1 MNVSVL
7 RRAKQAGKAILYF
20 PLRVLLYLRPL
31 RGQSSSIEKIL
42 LLDGAHIGDIVIAS
56 SLLPVLR
63 SAFPGSEIGLACG
76 SWAREVLQGHPDISY
91 LHVIDHW
98 SLNRA
103 AVGFPRKLL
112 RYWTTRR
119 QAFREIREGKYD
131 LALALHP
138 SRPDFLEIAWQAG
151 IPIRAAFTRSLWAPL
166 ATVTASY
173 PAEDAAFIPQG
184 ACFEALLRALG
195 IEERHIRLRH
205 SSLPPSSAS
214 AMAEVSA
221 LLSGAT
227 PDRTDYIVVH
237 MGSGSRA
244 KELSTDFWR
253 ELNLELAGRK
263 ILFTGVG
270 EREKLKIR
278 EVMDGIPGAVDAC
291 GLLSWSGFVAA
302 VRHARALFGVDSAAA
317 HVAAAVGTPC
327 FSVYSGIAGV
337 GRWRPE
343 GDMAVVWSNPVPC
356 SPCFRK
362 DGCAEMHC
370 MKGISP
376 RNLLQSFADEAGSQN
391 VNASGAGADQ
401 LSLR

>member
-1 MNVSVL
+1 MNVSLL
-7 RRAKQAGKAILYF
+7 RLAKQTGKAILYF
-20 PLRVLLYLRPL
+20 PLRVLLYFEPKRVRPL
-31 RGQSSSIEKIL
+31 HIKRIL

-63 SAFPGSEIGLACG
+63 SAFPAAQIGIACG
-76 SWAREVLQGHPDISY
+76 SWAREVLQGHSDVSFVHEIN
-91 LHVIDHW
+91 HW

-103 AVGFPRKLL
+103 AIGFPRKLL

-119 QAFREIREGKYD
+119 KALGEIREGKYD

-166 ATVTASY
+166 ATVTATY

-184 ACFEALLRALG
+184 GCFEGLLRALG
-195 IEERHIRLRH
+195 IEEKHIRLRH
-205 SSLPPSSAS
+205 ASLPSSSAA
-214 AMAEVSA
+214 AMAEVGA
-221 LLSGAT
+221 LLSGAA
-227 PDRTDYIVVH
+227 PDRTEYIVIH

-244 KELSTDFWR
+244 KELSSDFWR
-253 ELNLELAGRK
+253 ELSRELGGQT

-270 EREKLKIR
+270 EREKLKVR
-278 EVMDGIPGAVDAC
+278 EVAEGIPGAVDAC
-291 GLLSWSGFVAA
+291 NRLSWSGFVAA
-302 VRHARALFGVDSAAA
+302 VRHAKALFGVDSAAA

-343 GDMAVVWSNPVPC
+343 GGKAVVWSNPVPC

-362 DGCAEMHC
+362 DGCAEMLC
-370 MKGISP
+370 MKGITP
-376 RNLLQSFADEAGSQN
+376 GNLLQSFADEAGSHS
-391 VNASGAGADQ
+391 VNSVDTGADQ

>member
-7 RRAKQAGKAILYF
+7 RLAKQSGKAILYF
-20 PLRVLLYLRPL
+20 PLRVLLYLQRRRVQLPPVK
-31 RGQSSSIEKIL
+31 RIL
-42 LLDGAHIGDIVIAS
+42 LLDGSHIGDIVIAS

-63 SAFPGSEIGLACG
+63 SAFPAAEIGMACG
-76 SWAREVLQGHPDISY
+76 SWAREVLQGHSDVSFI
-91 LHVIDHW
+91 HEIDHW

-103 AVGFPRKLL
+103 PIGYPHKLL
-112 RYWTTRR
+112 RYWISRR
-119 QAFREIREGKYD
+119 KALSEIRARKYD

-138 SRPDFLEIAWQAG
+138 SRPDFLEIAWRAG
-151 IPIRAAFTRSLWAPL
+151 IPIRAAFTRSLWEPL

-173 PAEDAAFIPQG
+173 EDDDAAFITQG

-195 IEERHIRLRH
+195 IEEKHIRLRH
-205 SSLPPSSAS
+205 SSLPSSSAT

-221 LLSGAT
+221 LLSGAA

-244 KELSTDFWR
+244 KELSSGFWR
-253 ELNLELAGRK
+253 ELSLKLAGQT
-263 ILFTGVG
+263 ILFTGAG

-278 EVMDGIPGAVDAC
+278 EVAEAIPGAVDAC
-291 GLLSWSGFVAA
+291 NQLSWSGFVAA
-302 VRHARALFGVDSAAA
+302 VRHAKALFGVDSAAA
-317 HVAAAVGTPC
+317 HVAAAVETPC

-343 GDMAVVWSNPVPC
+343 GGKAVVWSNPVPC

-370 MKGISP
+370 MKGITP
-376 RNLLQSFADEAGSQN
+376 QNLLQNFADETDRRIPD
-391 VNASGAGADQ
+391 V
-401 LSLR
+401 